1 MSRAS
6 SSEASSSSTDS
17 DVQKSPTHESASA
30 TATPTVPE
38 VPASDPSL
46 RPPRGRARPQRPAL
60 HSRKSSGTIV
70 VPRDHPAVDDP
81 GAVAPPRSYGP
92 GDARAMSPRR
102 SSNETAALSAQTRDA
117 LHRHARRAQSELRE
131 IAESIE
137 LVKQDHAKLE
147 QQNQALQHYIGG
159 LTRSLSKSGGVGGG
173 GSGRKARGK
182 TK

>member
-6 SSEASSSSTDS
+6 SSEASSSTDS
-17 DVQKSPTHESASA
+17 EAHASPTHESSA
-30 TATPTVPE
+30 TPHLAAPTAPE
-38 VPASDPSL
+38 VPASDPSP
-46 RPPRGRARPQRPAL
+46 RPRGRARPQRPSL
-60 HSRKSSGTIV
+60 PQRKSSGTIV
-70 VPRDHPAVDDP
+70 VPRNHPALDGP
-81 GAVAPPRSYGP
+81 GAAAARSYGP
-92 GDARAMSPRR
+92 EDARGMSPRR
-102 SSNETAALSAQTRDA
+102 SSNETEALSAQTRDA

-159 LTRSLSKSGGVGGG
+159 LTRSLSKSGGVGGA
-173 GSGRKARGK
+173 GSGRKGRGK